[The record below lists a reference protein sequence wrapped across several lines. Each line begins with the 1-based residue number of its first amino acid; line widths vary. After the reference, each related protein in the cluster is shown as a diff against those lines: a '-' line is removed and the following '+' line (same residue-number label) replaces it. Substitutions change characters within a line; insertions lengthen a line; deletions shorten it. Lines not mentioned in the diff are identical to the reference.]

1 MIHFVQGQRSSRAVL
16 LLFALFFLWNH
27 SNSAA
32 QTHDQKNAQQTT
44 ETMPSPSWT
53 SDQCVDNAKTWFRS
67 DTRDSKKLSQ
77 SVLAERM
84 QAMSKCDG
92 RQDISREDQWYI
104 LQAESSY
111 MSELLIRHLHYLQ
124 RHNQHD
130 QFMNE
135 DETGER

>member
-1 MIHFVQGQRSSRAVL
+1 MESDEGQYAEYTTTNTH
-16 LLFALFFLWNH
+16 NH
-27 SNSAA
+27 PA
-32 QTHDQKNAQQTT
+32 
-44 ETMPSPSWT
+44 
-53 SDQCVDNAKTWFRS
+53 C
-67 DTRDSKKLSQ
+67 SKKLSQ